1 MDRRGAIKTVKLLS
15 GVAHNW
21 KCELLLNVHSGV
33 GQSEHKKKKRRKN
46 WGKKCLCVCAS
57 AGTPAAS
64 VAQ

>member
-33 GQSEHKKKKRRKN
+33 GQPEHKKEKKKEKL
-46 WGKKCLCVCAS
+46 GKKMPVCVCKCRNTCS
-57 AGTPAAS
+57 
-64 VAQ
+64 

>member
-33 GQSEHKKKKRRKN
+33 GQPEHKKKKKKN
-46 WGKKCLCVCAS
+46 LGKKCLCVCTS

>member
-33 GQSEHKKKKRRKN
+33 GQPEHQKKKL
-46 WGKKCLCVCAS
+46 GKKMPVCVCKCRNS
-57 AGTPAAS
+57 CS
-64 VAQ
+64 